1 MQILT
6 GRPDFI
12 TQQTSYSKFEVGDVM
27 NDKGEKL
34 EGFYKI
40 KDANSDD
47 YRIMSR
53 HGKILKKHSK
63 NQYVLKIHGVTHK
76 VGTKK

>member
-1 MQILT
+1 
-6 GRPDFI
+6 
-12 TQQTSYSKFEVGDVM
+12 M